1 VKPELQGHGV
11 AGWRKGRGPQ
21 RWVAGPRRSAALI
34 LPLAI
39 GCLVPPVAAQQAA
52 RIREARDVLAQLVE
66 TYGVSGHEAPVR
78 DAVLRLLP
86 PWASATIDSAGNLL
100 VRVGTGAPL
109 TVFIAHLDEIGF
121 SVTGIRD
128 DGRLDLRPVGG
139 FFPSLFEA
147 EPALVHTATG
157 MVPAVFALRDSVG
170 RSARRN
176 PGPLE
181 ADPGTRSRA
190 ATEALGIRVG
200 DPVTMPKRFV
210 SLAGHRAT
218 ARSFDDRVGCA
229 AELLALRHLD
239 RRRLRH
245 AVLFIWSTR
254 EEIGLEGARFA
265 AERLAPEQPARV
277 YAIDTFVS
285 ADAPLE
291 IRTFAEAKLG
301 AGAVVRA
308 VDNSSVTPP
317 ALVDTLLAL
326 ARAHRIGLA
335 PGTTNGGNDGSTF
348 TRFGVPDVGIGWPLR
363 YAHSPGEVIDLG
375 DVVALAD
382 VLRLA
387 AERW

>member
-1 VKPELQGHGV
+1 MRPVARRCRVAGSRRCGV
-11 AGWRKGRGPQ
+11 AGWRGGALALSLS
-21 RWVAGPRRSAALI
+21 VALAPPRA
-34 LPLAI
+34 
-39 GCLVPPVAAQQAA
+39 AAQLPS
-52 RIREARDVLAQLVE
+52 RLHEARDLLSRLVE

-78 DAVLRLLP
+78 DAIIRLLP
-86 PWASATIDSAGNLL
+86 AWASPDIDSAGNVL
-100 VRVGTGAPL
+100 VRAGSGAPL
-109 TVFIAHLDEIGF
+109 TVFVAHMDEIGF

-147 EPALVHTATG
+147 EPALVHTSSG
-157 MVPAVFALRDSVG
+157 IVPAVFALRDSIG
-170 RSARRN
+170 PAPRRN
-176 PGPLE
+176 PGALR
-181 ADPGTRSRA
+181 ADPGTGSRA

-200 DPVTMPKRFV
+200 DAVTMPKQFV
-210 SLAGHRAT
+210 SLTNDRVT

-229 AELLALRHLD
+229 AQLLALRHLD

-245 AVLFIWSTR
+245 AVLFLWSTR
-254 EEIGLEGARFA
+254 EETGLEGARFE
-265 AERLAPEQPARV
+265 AERLAAERPARV

-291 IRTFAEAKLG
+291 IKTFAEAKLG

-326 ARAHRIGLA
+326 ARARRIRLA

-348 TRFGVPDVGIGWPLR
+348 TRFGVADVGIGWPLR
-363 YAHSPGEVIDLG
+363 YAHSPAEVIDLR

-382 VLRLA
+382 VIQLA